1 LKKTLIIFFYLIKD
15 LQKMNC
21 KMKINLVLSLIMLI
35 SFSEISSQNLTRK
48 QYITKYSSLA
58 VKQMRQYKIPA
69 SITLAQGILESN
81 NGNSKLALKA
91 NNHFGIKCHGWEGK
105 KIFEDDDKKNE
116 CFRKYKSP
124 LESFKDHSLFLNKYS
139 RYAFLFD
146 YKITDYK
153 SWARGLKKAGYA
165 TNKKYPELLIK
176 IIEDN
181 KLNIYDDK
189 DVEIEFIS
197 RIRNI
202 YMHPNRIKYVKSE
215 NQDTYMTIA
224 KNLKIK
230 LWQLQKYNDSKETNI
245 LAEGTIVFIQPK
257 RKKGK
262 VKIHTYNK
270 NESLISISQFY
281 GVKLKCLKKRNDL
294 ILKKGLNNGDKL
306 RLR

>member
-1 LKKTLIIFFYLIKD
+1 
-15 LQKMNC
+15 MNY
-21 KMKINLVLSLIMLI
+21 KIKINLVVSFIMLI
-35 SFSEISSQNLTRK
+35 SFSEIFSQNLTRK
-48 QYITKYSSLA
+48 QYITKYSALA

-81 NGNSKLALKA
+81 NGNSKLAVKA

-181 KLNIYDDK
+181 KLNIFDDK

-197 RIRNI
+197 EIRNI

-215 NQDTYMTIA
+215 NQDTYITIA
-224 KNLKIK
+224 KDLNLK
-230 LWQLQKYNDSKETNI
+230 LRQLQKYNDSNETNI

-262 VKIHTYNK
+262 VKVHTYYK
-270 NESLISISQFY
+270 NESLMSISQFY
-281 GVKLKCLKKRNDL
+281 GVKLKRLKKRNDL

>member
-1 LKKTLIIFFYLIKD
+1 
-15 LQKMNC
+15 MNY
-21 KMKINLVLSLIMLI
+21 KIKINLVLSFIMLI
-35 SFSEISSQNLTRK
+35 SFSEIFSQNLTRK
-48 QYITKYSSLA
+48 QYITKYSALA

-81 NGNSKLALKA
+81 NGNSKLAVKA

-181 KLNIYDDK
+181 KLNIFDDK

-197 RIRNI
+197 EIRNI

-215 NQDTYMTIA
+215 NQDTYITIA
-224 KNLKIK
+224 KDLNLK
-230 LWQLQKYNDSKETNI
+230 LRQLQKYNDSNETNI

-262 VKIHTYNK
+262 VKVHTYYK

-281 GVKLKCLKKRNDL
+281 GVKLKSLKKRNDL

>member
-1 LKKTLIIFFYLIKD
+1 
-15 LQKMNC
+15 MNY
-21 KMKINLVLSLIMLI
+21 KIKINLVVSFIMLI
-35 SFSEISSQNLTRK
+35 SFSEIFSQNLTRK
-48 QYITKYSSLA
+48 QYITKYSALA

-81 NGNSKLALKA
+81 NGNSKLAVKA

-181 KLNIYDDK
+181 KLNIFDDK

-197 RIRNI
+197 EIRNI

-215 NQDTYMTIA
+215 NQDTYITIA
-224 KNLKIK
+224 KNLKMK

-245 LAEGTIVFIQPK
+245 LAEGTIIFIQPK

-262 VKIHTYNK
+262 VKVHTYNK

-281 GVKLKCLKKRNDL
+281 GVKLKSLKKRNDL

>member
-1 LKKTLIIFFYLIKD
+1 
-15 LQKMNC
+15 MNY
-21 KMKINLVLSLIMLI
+21 KIKINLVLSFIMLI
-35 SFSEISSQNLTRK
+35 SFSEIFSQNLTRK
-48 QYITKYSSLA
+48 QYIIKYSALA

-81 NGNSKLALKA
+81 NGNSKLAVKA

-230 LWQLQKYNDSKETNI
+230 LWQLQKYNDSNETNI

-262 VKIHTYNK
+262 VKVHTYNK

-281 GVKLKCLKKRNDL
+281 GVKLKSLKKRNDL

>member
-1 LKKTLIIFFYLIKD
+1 
-15 LQKMNC
+15 MNY
-21 KMKINLVLSLIMLI
+21 KIKINLVLSFIMLI
-35 SFSEISSQNLTRK
+35 SFSEIFSQNLTRK
-48 QYITKYSSLA
+48 QYITKYSALA

-81 NGNSKLALKA
+81 NGNSKLAVKA

-181 KLNIYDDK
+181 KLNIFDDK

-197 RIRNI
+197 EIRNI

-224 KNLKIK
+224 KDLNLK
-230 LWQLQKYNDSKETNI
+230 LRQLQKYNDSKETNI

-262 VKIHTYNK
+262 VKVHTYNK

-281 GVKLKCLKKRNDL
+281 GVKLKSLKKRNDL

>member
-1 LKKTLIIFFYLIKD
+1 
-15 LQKMNC
+15 MNC
-21 KMKINLVLSLIMLI
+21 KMKINLVLSFIMLI

-81 NGNSKLALKA
+81 NGNSKLAVKA

-281 GVKLKCLKKRNDL
+281 GVKLKSLKKRNDL

>member
-1 LKKTLIIFFYLIKD
+1 
-15 LQKMNC
+15 MNY
-21 KMKINLVLSLIMLI
+21 KIKINLVLSFIMLI
-35 SFSEISSQNLTRK
+35 SFSEIFSQNLTRK
-48 QYITKYSSLA
+48 QYITKYSALA

-81 NGNSKLALKA
+81 NGNSKLAVKA

-181 KLNIYDDK
+181 KLNIFDDK

-197 RIRNI
+197 EIRNI

-224 KNLKIK
+224 KDLNLK
-230 LWQLQKYNDSKETNI
+230 LRHLQKYNDSKETNI

-281 GVKLKCLKKRNDL
+281 GVKLKSLKKRNDL

>member
-1 LKKTLIIFFYLIKD
+1 
-15 LQKMNC
+15 MNY
-21 KMKINLVLSLIMLI
+21 KIKINLVVSFIMLI
-35 SFSEISSQNLTRK
+35 SFSEIFSQNLTRK
-48 QYITKYSSLA
+48 QYITKYSALA

-81 NGNSKLALKA
+81 NGNSKLAVKA

-124 LESFKDHSLFLNKYS
+124 LESFEDHSLFLNKYS

-197 RIRNI
+197 EIRNI

-224 KNLKIK
+224 KDLNLK
-230 LWQLQKYNDSKETNI
+230 LRQLQKYNDSNETNI

-281 GVKLKCLKKRNDL
+281 GLKLKSLKKRNDL

>member
-1 LKKTLIIFFYLIKD
+1 
-15 LQKMNC
+15 MNY
-21 KMKINLVLSLIMLI
+21 KKINLVLSFIMLI
-35 SFSEISSQNLTRK
+35 SFNKISSQNLTRK
-48 QYITKYSSLA
+48 QYITKYSALA
-58 VKQMRQYKIPA
+58 IKQMRQYKIPA

-81 NGNSKLALKA
+81 NGNSKLAVKA

-124 LESFKDHSLFLNKYS
+124 LESFKDHSIFLNKYS

-146 YKITDYK
+146 FKITDYK

-197 RIRNI
+197 EIRNI

-215 NQDTYMTIA
+215 NQDTYITIA

-230 LWQLQKYNDSKETNI
+230 LWKLQKYNDSFETNI

-262 VKIHTYNK
+262 VKVHTYNK

-281 GVKLKCLKKRNDL
+281 GVKLKSLKKRNDL

>member
-1 LKKTLIIFFYLIKD
+1 
-15 LQKMNC
+15 MNC
-21 KMKINLVLSLIMLI
+21 KMKINLVLSFIMLI

-124 LESFKDHSLFLNKYS
+124 LESFKDHSIFLNKYS

-189 DVEIEFIS
+189 DVEIELIS

-215 NQDTYMTIA
+215 NQDTYITIA
-224 KNLKIK
+224 KNLNIK

-262 VKIHTYNK
+262 VKVHTYNK

-281 GVKLKCLKKRNDL
+281 GVKLKSLKKRNDL
-294 ILKKGLNNGDKL
+294 ILKKGLNSGDKL